1 MHLAQLNVGRIRYP
15 TDDPRM
21 AGFMDNLDRINALA
35 EKSPGFVWRMTGEGN
50 NNMDVT
56 RPDDSGMNYNL
67 SVWRSVED
75 LEHFVWKTVH
85 VRFYNRK
92 LEWFSQ
98 ISEPHFVMW
107 PIEEGMEPSLDE
119 ALVRLETLRRE
130 GSSDQ
135 AYGWEHLPHL
145 KEWMAKRC
153 G

>member
-15 TDDPRM
+15 TEDPRM
-21 AGFMDNLDRINALA
+21 AGFMDNLDRVNALA

-56 RPDDSGMNYNL
+56 REDDPGMNYNL
-67 SVWRSVED
+67 SVWRSAED
-75 LEHFVWKTVH
+75 LEHFVWKTLH

-92 LEWFSQ
+92 AEWFAQ
-98 ISEPHFVMW
+98 MKMPHFVMW
-107 PIEEGMEPSLDE
+107 PTEEGVEPSLDE
-119 ALVRLETLRRE
+119 SLERLEALRRD
-130 GSSDQ
+130 GASDQ

-145 KEWMAKRC
+145 KEWMEKRC

>member
-56 RPDDSGMNYNL
+56 RPDDPGMNYNL